1 MQQAGNRNGRLGRAG
16 LHPPAFSM
24 PGPARHAAPAQRP
37 RPAKRPPPGRKTGRT
52 ATPNGPFR
60 RPTAPPPAKA
70 CTTGRYASKRHRTA
84 GSHGT
89 PAAAPPNATVCID
102 FYTPGYCMAGMIV
115 VSLQKTRR
123 HSAMCD
129 QCCIAPVCNAL
140 AEGKTATGTG
150 ATRLATARPPSTRK
164 ESRPRQTG
172 KPRPRPKA
180 GPLQQKQTA

>member
-1 MQQAGNRNGRLGRAG
+1 MPLFSNSLTPCT
-16 LHPPAFSM
+16 LKHPMFIGW
-24 PGPARHAAPAQRP
+24 PGPTAAPCKTA
-37 RPAKRPPPGRKTGRT
+37 PPGRKTGRT

-70 CTTGRYASKRHRTA
+70 CTTGRYASKLHRTA
-84 GSHGT
+84 GCHVT

-123 HSAMCD
+123 QQAMCD

-140 AEGKTATGTG
+140 AEDKEATGTG
-150 ATRLATARPPSTRK
+150 ATRLATARAPSTRK
-164 ESRPRQTG
+164 ESQPRQTG
-172 KPRPRPKA
+172 KPRPRPKG
-180 GPLQQKQTA
+180 GPLQLKQTA